1 MRTQGLPAVEYSSN
15 ISAWRVVAMLP
26 DIALLILV
34 AAYATLAIRDVWQ
47 TLYVE
52 RKMSRAVAPD
62 W

>member
-1 MRTQGLPAVEYSSN
+1 
-15 ISAWRVVAMLP
+15 MLP